1 MIKLSK
7 RATIYMKPEIHKILK
22 HKALETSRSISEIIN
37 DAVLHELRED
47 QEDLNVFSERAKE
60 SCVSYES
67 MLEELK
73 KDGKI

>member
-47 QEDLNVFSERAKE
+47 QEDLNVFSKRAKE